1 MIIKILYTVFVLLL
15 NFLIYK
21 RIDEGKINKSHLI
34 LLGVYF
40 VLITVLNYAI
50 EAVSNKL
57 MLFLILFSFS
67 IIVLNF
73 LKSFIN
79 VYERSNLIDIEK
91 VSKMKFIMLNVIM
104 PIMIT
109 IYQIM
114 IIWLDKLFDKMI
126 K

>member
-91 VSKMKFIMLNVIM
+91 VSKMKFIMLSVIM

>member
-1 MIIKILYTVFVLLL
+1 MPLKSGFNILSV
-15 NFLIYK
+15 
-21 RIDEGKINKSHLI
+21 
-34 LLGVYF
+34 
-40 VLITVLNYAI
+40 
-50 EAVSNKL
+50 
-57 MLFLILFSFS
+57 ILFSFS